1 MNEQITI
8 GRVTPVNIEDEM
20 RRAYI
25 DYSMSVIVGR
35 ALPDAR
41 DGLKPVH
48 RRVLFAMHELGNTH
62 DKPYKKSARIVGD
75 VIGKYHP
82 HGDVAVYDALV
93 RMAQDFSMRYLLID
107 GQGNFGSID
116 DDPPAAMRYT
126 EVRMSKLAEELLAD
140 IDKDTVDFG
149 PNYDEQLLQPLV
161 LPAKLPNL
169 LLNGSS
175 GIAVGMA
182 TNIPPHNLG
191 EIVDAVVHQ
200 IDNPNITVKELMEY
214 VKGPDFPTGGI
225 ICGIVPVERM
235 YSEGRGQLKI
245 RGKAN
250 IEEDKSGKEVI
261 IITEIPYTVNKRILI
276 EDIARLVENKTL
288 EGISDI
294 RDESNKEGIRVVIEL
309 KRGVAPKV
317 VLNNIYKHTQLET
330 TFGAIMLALV
340 NGRPKVMNLRELIQS
355 FIDHRVDVVIRR
367 TRFELK
373 KAEERAHI
381 LEGLKIALDNL
392 DAVVNII
399 RKAKNREEARIKLMS
414 QFKLSEIQA
423 NAILDMRL
431 YQLTGLERSKI
442 DEEYLELIKRISY
455 LRELLSSKKK
465 ILEVIK
471 SELIELRSKYADLRR
486 TDIAPTEDEMA
497 LEDLIADRG
506 CVITV
511 SHGGY
516 IKRVPIDTYRAQRR
530 GGKGIAG
537 MVTKE
542 EDFVEHVFVA
552 STHDFIMFFTSAGRV
567 YWQRAYEIP
576 EAGRATRGKSIA
588 NLINI
593 KPDEKIAA
601 MISVR
606 DFSKDKF
613 LVMATAHGVV
623 KKTNLLE
630 FRNIR
635 SGGIIAINI
644 DPADSLIQVRETN
657 GSNDVILVTAHGMS
671 IRFSEKQLRDQGRA
685 TRGVRGIKLREG
697 DSVETLEIIEPDTTL
712 LICTEN
718 GYGKRTIFDEYRI
731 QKRGGTGIIAIRTT
745 ERNGK
750 VIGALSVRNND
761 SIMLITAKGKMIRM
775 GVSDIRVIGR
785 STQGVRLINLE
796 EGDKAVSVSPVDP
809 EENTI
814 NNSINN

>member
-8 GRVTPVNIEDEM
+8 GRVSPVNIEDEM

-82 HGDVAVYDALV
+82 HGDTAVYDALV

-191 EIVDAVVHQ
+191 EIVDAIVHQ
-200 IDNPNITVKELMEY
+200 IDNPDITVKELMEY

-225 ICGIVPVERM
+225 ICGIAPVEQM
-235 YSEGRGQLKI
+235 YSTGRGQLKI
-245 RGKAN
+245 RGKAS

-261 IITEIPYTVNKRILI
+261 IITEIPYTVNKRMLI

-309 KRGVAPKV
+309 KRGVISKV

-330 TFGAIMLALV
+330 TFGAIMLALT
-340 NGRPKVMNLRELIQS
+340 NGRPKVMNLKELIQC

-399 RKAKNREEARIKLMS
+399 RKAKNREDARIKLMS

-455 LRELLSSKKK
+455 LRDLLSSKKK

-471 SELIELRSKYADLRR
+471 SELIELRGKYADLRR

-497 LEDLIADRG
+497 IEDLIADRG

-530 GGKGIAG
+530 GGKGISG

-576 EAGRATRGKSIA
+576 EVGRATRGKSIA

-606 DFSKDKF
+606 EFPEDKF

-623 KKTNLLE
+623 KKTNLSE

-644 DPADSLIQVRETN
+644 DPGDSLIQVRETN

-697 DSVETLEIIEPDTTL
+697 DFVETLEIIEPDATL
-712 LICTEN
+712 LVCTEN
-718 GYGKRTIFDEYRI
+718 GYGKRTNFDEYRI
-731 QKRGGTGIIAIRTT
+731 QRRGGTGIIAIRTT

-750 VIGALSVRNND
+750 VIGALSVRNTD

-775 GVSDIRVIGR
+775 GVSDIRIIGR

-796 EGDKAVSVSPVDP
+796 EGDKAVSVSPVDS
-809 EENTI
+809 EETTV
-814 NNSINN
+814 NN

>member
-1 MNEQITI
+1 MNEQITTERI
-8 GRVTPVNIEDEM
+8 VPVNIEDEM

-41 DGLKPVH
+41 DGLKPVQ
-48 RRVLFAMHELGNTH
+48 RRILFAMYELGNTH
-62 DKPYKKSARIVGD
+62 DKPYKKSARVVGD

-82 HGDVAVYDALV
+82 HGDAAVYEALV
-93 RMAQDFSMRYLLID
+93 RMAQDFSMRYVLID
-107 GQGNFGSID
+107 GQGNFGSLD

-126 EVRMSKLAEELLAD
+126 EVRMHKLAEELLAD

-191 EIVDAVVHQ
+191 EIIDAIVYQ
-200 IDNPNITVKELMEY
+200 IDNPDTTVKELMKY

-225 ICGIVPVERM
+225 ICGIAPVEQM
-235 YSEGRGQLKI
+235 YTEGKGQLKI
-245 RGKAN
+245 RGRAS
-250 IEEDKSGKEVI
+250 IEEDKSGKEAI
-261 IITEIPYTVNKRILI
+261 IITEIPYTVNKRMLI

-309 KRGVAPKV
+309 KRGVVPKV

-330 TFGAIMLALV
+330 TFGAILLALT
-340 NGRPKVMNLRELIQS
+340 NGRPKVMNLKELIQC
-355 FIDHRVDVVIRR
+355 FIDHRVEVVTRR

-399 RKAKNREEARIKLMS
+399 RKAKNREDARAKLMS
-414 QFKLSEIQA
+414 QFGLSEIQA

-455 LRELLSSKKK
+455 LRDLLANRKK
-465 ILEVIK
+465 ILDVIK
-471 SELIELRSKYADLRR
+471 SELIELRTKYADLRR
-486 TDIAPTEDEMA
+486 TDIAPAEDEMA

-511 SHGGY
+511 SHSGY
-516 IKRVPIDTYRAQRR
+516 IKRVPVEAYRAQRR
-530 GGKGIAG
+530 GGKGISG

-542 EDFVEHVFVA
+542 DDFVEHVFVA
-552 STHDFIMFFTSAGRV
+552 STHDFILFFTSTGRV
-567 YWQRAYEIP
+567 YCQRAYEIP
-576 EAGRATRGKSIA
+576 EAGRATRGKAIA

-593 KPDEKIAA
+593 KPEEKVAA
-601 MISVR
+601 MIRVR
-606 DFSKDKF
+606 DFAENKF
-613 LVMATAHGVV
+613 LVMATARGIV
-623 KKTNLLE
+623 KKTNLAE

-644 DPADSLIQVRETN
+644 DEGDSLIQVRETN
-657 GSNDVILVTAHGMS
+657 GSNDIILVTAHGMS

-685 TRGVRGIKLREG
+685 TRGVRGIRLREG
-697 DSVETLEIIEPDTTL
+697 DFVETLEIIEPDATL
-712 LICTEN
+712 LVCTEN
-718 GYGKRTIFDEYRI
+718 GYGKRTNFDEYRI
-731 QKRGGTGIIAIRTT
+731 QNRGGSGIIAIRTT

-775 GVSDIRVIGR
+775 AVSDIRVIGR
-785 STQGVRLINLE
+785 TTQGVRLINLE
-796 EGDKAVSVSPVDP
+796 EGDKAVSVSSVEP
-809 EENTI
+809 EENSPST
-814 NNSINN
+814 NSQT

>member
-8 GRVTPVNIEDEM
+8 GRVSPVNIEDEM

-82 HGDVAVYDALV
+82 HGDTAVYDALV

-191 EIVDAVVHQ
+191 EIVDAIVHQ
-200 IDNPNITVKELMEY
+200 IDNPDITVKELMEY

-225 ICGIVPVERM
+225 ICGIAPVEQM
-235 YSEGRGQLKI
+235 YSTGRGQLKI
-245 RGKAN
+245 RGKAS

-261 IITEIPYTVNKRILI
+261 IITEIPYTVNKRMLI

-309 KRGVAPKV
+309 KRGVISKV

-330 TFGAIMLALV
+330 TFGAIMLALT
-340 NGRPKVMNLRELIQS
+340 NGRPKVMNLKELIQC

-399 RKAKNREEARIKLMS
+399 RKAKNREDARIKLMS

-455 LRELLSSKKK
+455 LRDLLSSKKK

-471 SELIELRSKYADLRR
+471 SELIELRGKYADLRR

-497 LEDLIADRG
+497 IEDLIADRG

-530 GGKGIAG
+530 GGKGISG

-576 EAGRATRGKSIA
+576 EVGRATRGKSIA

-606 DFSKDKF
+606 EFPEDKF

-623 KKTNLLE
+623 KKTNLSE

-644 DPADSLIQVRETN
+644 DPGDSLIQVRETN
-657 GSNDVILVTAHGMS
+657 GSNDVILVTVHGMS

-697 DSVETLEIIEPDTTL
+697 DFVETLEIIEPDATL
-712 LICTEN
+712 LVCTEN
-718 GYGKRTIFDEYRI
+718 GYGKRTNFDEYRI
-731 QKRGGTGIIAIRTT
+731 QRRGGTGIIAIRTT

-750 VIGALSVRNND
+750 VIGALSVRNTD

-775 GVSDIRVIGR
+775 GVSDIRIIGR

-796 EGDKAVSVSPVDP
+796 EGDKAVSVSPVDS
-809 EENTI
+809 EETTV
-814 NNSINN
+814 NN